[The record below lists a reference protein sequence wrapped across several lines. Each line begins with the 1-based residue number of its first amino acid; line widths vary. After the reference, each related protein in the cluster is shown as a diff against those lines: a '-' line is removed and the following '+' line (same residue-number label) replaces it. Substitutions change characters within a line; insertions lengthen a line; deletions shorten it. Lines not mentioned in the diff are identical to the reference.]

1 MDPSLANRKIGFPC
15 HHLYESTNVVP
26 VKGELNGDG
35 ETSKRYRVKTPVEP
49 IDLRSRLRQLRGA
62 DALLCLTAI
71 QAGFKVDCMTLASL
85 VDPYN
90 LEYTVMTDHLGLPK
104 INPSSKQQI
113 ALNNFKDIRTKPEF
127 KQIVWLKDLDDEH
140 EVPRGK
146 VENIEVSVAG
156 YFGNEANDGYIYAQC
171 AITVSMPAWD
181 SEARLKILEA
191 LFIV

>member
-15 HHLYESTNVVP
+15 HHLYESTDVVP

-35 ETSKRYRVKTPVEP
+35 ETWYKVIEPAEP

-71 QAGFKVDCMTLASL
+71 QAGFKVDCMTLTSL

-90 LEYTVMTDHLGLPK
+90 LEYSVMTDSLGLPK

-113 ALNNFKDIRTKPEF
+113 ALNNFDDIRTKPEF
-127 KQIVWLKDLDDEH
+127 KQIVWLKDLEDEH

-146 VENIEVSVAG
+146 VANIEVSLTG
-156 YFGNEANDGYIYAQC
+156 YFGNEANDGFKYAQC